1 MSENRELI
9 SGFTGK
15 IGILLLM
22 FTVTILFG
30 ALSLAFFFT
39 PKSGGL
45 DIPTLFYLNTILL
58 VVSSAFLQAGWV
70 RRGSEPGKRYVNLA
84 ILLGACFLIG
94 QGLAYWELA
103 ENDMWIDVANRQTQ
117 YLYVLSGLHALHLI
131 GGILFIAV
139 VHFKRGQSSERHAEL
154 ALFFWHFL
162 GILWIYL
169 LFVMKLGA

>member
-15 IGILLLM
+15 LGILLLM
-22 FTVTILFG
+22 LTVTILFG
-30 ALSLAFFFT
+30 ALSLAFFGS
-39 PKSGGL
+39 PKTGTL
-45 DIPTLFYLNTILL
+45 DIPTLFYGNTILL
-58 VVSSAFLQAGWV
+58 VISSGFLQLGWSK
-70 RRGSEPGKRYVNLA
+70 RTTDAGKRFVNIA
-84 ILLGACFLIG
+84 IIFGALFLVG

-131 GGILFIAV
+131 GGIAFIAV
-139 VHFKRGQSSERHAEL
+139 VHLRKGQTSEHHAEL

-162 GILWIYL
+162 GILWVYL
-169 LFVMKLGA
+169 LFVMLLGA